1 MRPPEHAVAIV
12 LNSEGRQAGLAFLIG
27 PRELATCAHV
37 VDTALGRKR
46 GTRSTPEG
54 PVRLRLPFGP
64 GSGETTAA
72 VTGWFRGE
80 DGADLDLA
88 LLTVPPGAADG
99 IVPLPLARQ
108 ADTGIDVQMCGPAD
122 DGRLIH
128 VRGLLVGRSG
138 QGRLQIDQ
146 SRGGAYRV
154 EPGYSGGPVWRQST
168 GEVVGVLRAVAVGA
182 SAAECLDVALLHR
195 IRSGRH
201 PDAKPSPGAGH
212 PTVLQLGGTRFAGED
227 GPEAETLAEQ
237 VLADL
242 ARLEHD
248 HDARPNLLVVCGNL
262 TANARPREFDVARR
276 YLSALAE
283 PLGLTGEQIVV
294 VPGPS
299 DVNATLCRAYFEQC
313 RELDEEPVAPYW
325 EKWRPYSNLLTRVTG
340 RPLPRAEPWLAH
352 DLGDPAVIVTAL
364 NSTFGVTHLPDVD
377 EPVYGDAQLRW
388 ITARAQESGA
398 VPHVVVSHRALV
410 PAPTR
415 SPEIRRAARLVGPVA
430 DLILAGEEGV
440 PGLDRRGMRPVLT
453 VSSRRRFHVV
463 RLDPERTEVFARRRD
478 GGRFVG
484 DTGTDPDGEN
494 WRFGLRR
501 RSSGPKPATA
511 EPPPPSPSRPMEN
524 LRLVAEAAELRD
536 PDAVFE
542 ITEPV
547 AGGMEETDDGDGGFA
562 YLRVI
567 TRHDFGNGLEPT
579 GQYLLGVLN
588 GPPCRHV
595 LDRFHREVVAL
606 FRSPGSAPLTRVI
619 YFGKLATAKAVSHG
633 RGLGM
638 HVESFLQFQRGWDP
652 RPFVA
657 WQETDLATDP
667 RYPPQLYVPQDYR
680 ELGPRGMP
688 VPSRDADARPT
699 LPERVAGWL
708 REPYGHLIVV
718 LGAAGSG
725 KTFFLRTLAREL
737 SDVDSPVTPIY
748 LPVRELG
755 RLPEI
760 NEVVAAYLTRAG
772 EERLSTTRF
781 EYLLR
786 EGRIALLLD
795 GLDELTALSTYERAI
810 GHLRE
815 IGSRAEHL
823 AKIVVTARDVG
834 FLSNTTVLDALGGA
848 SAVTEG
854 RRALQ
859 ISAFSAEQIE
869 MFLTRLLGDREA
881 ARRRVRL
888 ISGLGEL
895 PEVARNP
902 RMLSFIAAIDERR
915 LIEAQE
921 AGEGQ
926 LTGADLYRQVLDQ
939 WITGEIVR
947 LARPGQPPPLSKEQL
962 WLAVRA
968 LAQHLWRTEREYIT
982 IQGLG
987 VAASTLSHLDD
998 LDPPRPEH
1006 DGQIHQL
1013 GAGSLLV
1020 RHEDAELGFI
1030 HRSIREWLVADAL
1043 TPLGDYHPISPLA
1056 HHRLTGQA
1064 AQFLC
1069 EMNDKAAVWSWID
1082 GFSRDQDATDEGRD
1096 NALLLQRFA
1105 GPRVLSP
1112 PPAED
1117 LFVPGDD
1124 RQFIGARLSGRD
1136 LRDQDLMGY
1145 NLSYAHFIETDFT
1158 GGNLRGTFWTE
1169 SDLTEAKL
1177 TLTDLT
1183 DAHLEET
1190 DLTGADLMGANL
1202 TRARFDEARMR
1213 RAKLL
1218 GATMTDVRLHNADLT
1233 GAALPGEPLS
1243 VQLRPS
1249 MVGDVAALDPGG
1261 QLVATG
1267 DAQGWVRLWELQSG
1281 RPVRQWRVLGGP
1293 IVSLDWSP
1301 DGRRLL
1307 VAGRGLGVADAVHGG
1322 VQSTRDDVE
1331 VIAAAWS
1338 PVPGR
1343 YAMALAGG
1351 GVTIESADNR
1361 DEGHLCLPDV
1371 TATRLAWS
1379 PDGDRLAAATYEGLA
1394 VVRPSGDENEVYAAE
1409 SPITSL
1415 AWSPDGLHVATG
1427 HADGRVETWR
1437 VPAFRRHDAQS
1448 AHTGAV
1454 TALAWSP
1461 DGRQLYSAGS
1471 DRRVL
1476 EWQSWTLSAGR
1487 TIPTLVKDVRSL
1499 LYATDSRILVT
1510 CGGPGVLH
1518 AWNLDENRP
1527 CWEGT
1532 AGPQWINTASWSPDG
1547 RYALTGASDG
1557 ELRVWDLST
1566 GLTAR
1571 SNRAEGSILATDWS
1585 RDGERIITGSDNG
1598 ETLLWDRDLSIRPSF
1613 NRGAWVWATRWS
1625 PDGTHFATGGD
1636 DQLVRVWTRAHHEP
1650 VRRWRVP
1657 GRIRALAWSPDS
1669 HNLIIGDATG
1679 GLACRHVR
1687 DGGLSW
1693 RVAGEGNAIT
1703 ALCVSAAGIILI
1715 TGDSADQICIRSAE
1729 TGEDYDRRTAGHGR
1743 VTAISWNDETHT
1755 FHTAGDDGR
1764 IRVWSTGGYT
1774 VIQEWQAHAGP
1785 VTSMSLSPDG
1795 RHLLTTGRDNVVRVW
1810 LADTGDPV
1818 ATLLPLRNDTEAV
1831 FYGDGLRYKLT
1842 GNTDGRFWYACAQVR
1857 LEAGEAD
1864 EYVHELERVAEDT
1877 PLL

>member
-12 LNSEGRQAGLAFLIG
+12 LNAAGRQVGLAFLIG

-46 GTRSTPEG
+46 GDRTKPDGT
-54 PVRLRLPFGP
+54 VRLRLPFGT
-64 GSGETTAA
+64 GSGETAA
-72 VTGWFRGE
+72 TITGWFRAE
-80 DGADLDLA
+80 DGADPDLA
-88 LLTVPPGAADG
+88 LLTVPPGVADG
-99 IVPLPLARQ
+99 IVPLPLAQR
-108 ADTGIDVQMCGPAD
+108 ADTGIDVQMCGPTE
-122 DGRLIH
+122 DGRLTH

-138 QGRLQIDQ
+138 QGRMQIDQ

-168 GEVVGVLRAVAVGA
+168 GEVIGVLRAVAIGA
-182 SAAECLDVALLHR
+182 SAAECVDVALLHR
-195 IRSGRH
+195 VRSGSR
-201 PDAKPSPGAGH
+201 DARPSPGSGH
-212 PTVLQLGGTRFAGED
+212 PTVLQLGGTRFTGDD
-227 GPEAETLAEQ
+227 GPGAEALAEQ
-237 VLADL
+237 MLADL
-242 ARLEHD
+242 ARLEHE
-248 HDARPNLLVVCGNL
+248 HDVRPNLLIVCGNL
-262 TANARPREFDVARR
+262 TATARPREFAVARR

-283 PLGLTGEQIVV
+283 PLGLSGEQIVV

-299 DVNATLCRAYFEQC
+299 DVNANLCRAYFEQC
-313 RELDEEPVAPYW
+313 EELDEEPVAPYW
-325 EKWRPYSNLLTRVTG
+325 EKWRPYSDLLAQVTG

-352 DLGDPAVIVTAL
+352 DLGRPAVLVTAL
-364 NSTFGVTHLPDVD
+364 NSTFGVTHLR
-377 EPVYGDAQLRW
+377 ERGEAVYGEAQLRW
-388 ITARAQESGA
+388 ITARARESGA

-410 PAPTR
+410 PTPSR
-415 SPEIRRAARLVGPVA
+415 SPEIRRAARLVSPVA
-430 DLILAGEEGV
+430 DLILAGEDGV
-440 PGLDRRGMRPVLT
+440 PALDRGGPRPVLT
-453 VSSRRRFHVV
+453 VAGRERFHVV
-463 RLDPERTEVFARRRD
+463 TLDPARTEVFARRRD
-478 GGRFVG
+478 GTRFVG

-494 WRFGLRR
+494 WRFTLRR
-501 RSSGPKPATA
+501 RVSGPKPPPAG
-511 EPPPPSPSRPMEN
+511 PPPPSRPMEN
-524 LRLVAEAAELRD
+524 LRLVAEAARLRD

-547 AGGMEETDDGDGGFA
+547 AGNEHGDDGDGGFA

-567 TRHDFGNGLEPT
+567 TRHDFGNGMEPT
-579 GQYLLGVLN
+579 GQYLIGVLN

-606 FRSPGSAPLTRVI
+606 FRTPGSAPLTRVI
-619 YFGKLATAKAVSHG
+619 YFGKLAGTRAIAHG
-633 RGLGM
+633 RGLGL

-657 WQETDLATDP
+657 WQETELAADP
-667 RYPPQLYVPQDYR
+667 RYPPQLYVPQDYQ

-688 VPSRDADARPT
+688 VPGRGGDARPT

-737 SDVDSPVTPIY
+737 SGVDSHVTPIY
-748 LPVRELG
+748 LPVRDLG
-755 RLPEI
+755 RLHEI

-815 IGSRAEHL
+815 IGSRAQHL

-859 ISAFSAEQIE
+859 IAAFSAEQIE

-881 ARRRVRL
+881 AHRRVRL

-915 LIEAQE
+915 LIEAQD

-939 WITGEIVR
+939 WISGEITR
-947 LARPGQPPPLSKEQL
+947 LSRPSQPAPLSREEL
-962 WLAVRA
+962 WLAVRT

-982 IQGLG
+982 MQGLG
-987 VAASTLSHLDD
+987 VAASTLSRLDD
-998 LDPPRPEH
+998 MDSPRPEH
-1006 DGQIHQL
+1006 DGRIHQI

-1030 HRSIREWLVADAL
+1030 HRSVREWLVADSL
-1043 TPLGDYHPISPLA
+1043 TPLGSYNPVTPLA
-1056 HHRLTGQA
+1056 HHRLSGQA

-1069 EMNDKAAVWSWID
+1069 EMNDKGAVWSWID
-1082 GFSRDQDATDEGRD
+1082 GFSRDLDTTEEGRD

-1105 GPRVLSP
+1105 GPRVLNP
-1112 PPAED
+1112 PSADGLPHPLNEDPRIVDAE
-1117 LFVPGDD
+1117 
-1124 RQFIGARLSGRD
+1124 LSGRD
-1136 LRDQDLMGY
+1136 LRDQDFQGY
-1145 NLSYAHFIETDFT
+1145 TLSYSQFKETDFT
-1158 GGNLRGTFWTE
+1158 GSNLSGVFLTE
-1169 SDLTEAKL
+1169 SNLTEARL

-1183 DAHLEET
+1183 DAHLEEA

-1202 TRARFDEARMR
+1202 TRARFDGARMR

-1218 GATMTDVRLHNADLT
+1218 RADMTDVRLHNADLT

-1243 VQLRPS
+1243 VQVRPS
-1249 MVGDVAALDPGG
+1249 LVGDIAALDPGG

-1267 DAQGWVRLWELQSG
+1267 DSHGWVRLWELRTG
-1281 RPVRQWRVLGGP
+1281 RPVRQWRVLTGP
-1293 IVSLDWSP
+1293 VATLDWSI

-1307 VAGRGLGVADAVHGG
+1307 VAGRGLAIADAVHGAL
-1322 VQSTRDDVE
+1322 QSTRDDLD

-1338 PVPGR
+1338 PIPGR
-1343 YAMALAGG
+1343 YAIALAEG
-1351 GVTIESADNR
+1351 GVTIESADTR
-1361 DEGHLCLPDV
+1361 EDPYEACPPEV
-1371 TATRLAWS
+1371 IATRLAWS
-1379 PDGDRLAAATYEGLA
+1379 PDGDRLAAATGEGLT
-1394 VVRPSGDENEVYAAE
+1394 VVRPSADESADHDVE

-1415 AWSPDGLHVATG
+1415 AWSPDGLYVATG
-1427 HADGRVETWR
+1427 HTDGRVETWR
-1437 VPAFRRHDAQS
+1437 VPNFRHRDTQP
-1448 AHTGAV
+1448 AHTGPV
-1454 TALAWSP
+1454 TALAWSA
-1461 DGRQLYSAGS
+1461 DGRHLYSGGG
-1471 DRRVL
+1471 DRRIL
-1476 EWQSWTLSAGR
+1476 EWRVWDLSTAR
-1487 TIPTLVKDVRSL
+1487 TIPTLVQKTRSL
-1499 LYATDSRILVT
+1499 LHAGDGDILVS
-1510 CGGPGVLH
+1510 CGDPGVLH
-1518 AWNLDENRP
+1518 GWSLEENRS
-1527 CWEGT
+1527 CWDASPSRPWLNIG
-1532 AGPQWINTASWSPDG
+1532 SWSADG
-1547 RYALTGASDG
+1547 GQVFTGASDG

-1566 GLTAR
+1566 GLTAHLA
-1571 SNRAEGSILATDWS
+1571 SAEGSVLDADWS
-1585 RDGERIITGSDNG
+1585 TDGERIITGSDNG
-1598 ETLLWDRDLSIRPSF
+1598 ETLLWDGELSIRPSF
-1613 NRGAWVWATRWS
+1613 NRGPWVWATRWS

-1636 DQLVRVWTRAHHEP
+1636 DRWVRVWRRTHHEP
-1650 VRRWRVP
+1650 VRIWRVTGP
-1657 GRIRALAWSPDS
+1657 IRSLAWSPDGRY
-1669 HNLIIGDATG
+1669 LFVGDALG
-1679 GLACRHVR
+1679 GLVCHHVHA
-1687 DGGLSW
+1687 GEQSW
-1693 RVAGEGNAIT
+1693 RVPGDGNALS
-1703 ALCVSAAGIILI
+1703 ALCVSAAGTILI
-1715 TGDSADQICIRSAE
+1715 TGDAADQITIRDAE
-1729 TGEDYDRRTAGHGR
+1729 SGVDFTTRRTGHGK
-1743 VTAISWNDETHT
+1743 VSAISWSDDTHT
-1755 FHTAGDDGR
+1755 FHTAGEDGR
-1764 IRVWSTGGYT
+1764 VRLWSTSSYS
-1774 VIQEWQAHAGP
+1774 VVLEWQAHTGEI
-1785 VTSMSLSPDG
+1785 TSMSLSPDG
-1795 RHLLTTGRDNVVRVW
+1795 RQLLTTGRDNVVRVW
-1810 LADTGDPV
+1810 LADTGEAL
-1818 ATLLPLRNDTEAV
+1818 ATLLPLRDGGEAV

-1842 GNTDGRFWYACAQVR
+1842 GNPDGRFWYACAQVR

-1864 EYVHELERVAEDT
+1864 EYVHELQRVAEDT